1 MIDARAALKELSE
14 PWHAGDRTK
23 AMIDRAAKR
32 AGIGY
37 WRAFNIWYGKAI
49 PASAVEIEQIQEALK
64 RKRKVVAHNEI
75 AELRTRMARIEAL
88 LLRTDEGFFSED
100 IIALRESGGR
110 TS

>member
-1 MIDARAALKELSE
+1 MDARAALKELSE

-49 PASAVEIEQIQEALK
+49 PANAEEIERIQEALN
-64 RKRKVVAHNEI
+64 RKRKVVAHNEL
-75 AELRTRMARIEAL
+75 AELRARMARIETL
-88 LLRTDEGFFSED
+88 LLRTDEEFFSED
-100 IIALRESGGR
+100 VTALRLGSVR
-110 TS
+110 PD